1 MKITKQGKVYSQAEK
16 TLILQKLSQ
25 WQGSESAFCR
35 EIGFSLTT
43 LQRWRHAAEQSNS
56 SKLRNTNTID
66 QIKFI
71 EYGLESSTV
80 NTLTVLTPKGL
91 QLTLPHNI
99 PVVRLVEILRH
110 LSEV

>member
-1 MKITKQGKVYSQAEK
+1 MKITRQGRVYTQAEK

-56 SKLRNTNTID
+56 SKSRNTNKID
-66 QIKFI
+66 QIEFI
-71 EYGLESSTV
+71 EYGRASNTD

-91 QLTLPHNI
+91 QLTLPHNM
-99 PVVRLVEILRH
+99 PVVRLVEILRQ